1 MLFRTDVLSP
11 SLKLLMLLLL
21 LLADRDVAQK
31 RTVPFFAWSLL
42 ESVGLTDVQL
52 HPNSKGK
59 TLKRHW

>member
-1 MLFRTDVLSP
+1 MLFHTDVLSP

-21 LLADRDVAQK
+21 LLADWDVAQK

-52 HPNSKGK
+52 HPDSKGK